1 MKVLGH
7 VDGTLAGLS
16 NSKHRHLGIIIT
28 DLHSSLLLTDKAA
41 SSSSAVISGAALENS
56 SSEPVPRKS
65 NDNTAPSAD
74 VPSAAAA
81 AKSTA
86 VTPDHR
92 AFMEQMMSQYAV
104 NAAALSTGGIALQNR
119 TTLGRRLSLVSKYIS
134 DHLVKLSIQVM
145 LSTRIFSMLWVL
157 NCGTMAVSV

>member
-1 MKVLGH
+1 MASWSPHHTSNEFMSKQNISIVLGL
-7 VDGTLAGLS
+7 GFTLLALPVTG
-16 NSKHRHLGIIIT
+16 SKHELVLPLIHYQCGTAPDDVATPAFT
-28 DLHSSLLLTDKAA
+28 D
-41 SSSSAVISGAALENS
+41 
-56 SSEPVPRKS
+56 
-65 NDNTAPSAD
+65 PSAD

-81 AKSTA
+81 AAAKSTA
-86 VTPDHR
+86 MTPDHR

-119 TTLGRRLSLVSKYIS
+119 TTLGRKNSLVSKYIS